1 LAAVTIDDIVRSRTA
16 RSTPAAIDYPSP
28 ELGSHLQA
36 VDNFQRVLSIR
47 AGDHVVMLTD
57 PHLDPRISQAVHAMA
72 RGRGATFESMMAADT
87 HSETVPEDAK
97 PMIERATL
105 VVSTWFASVFDPY
118 TINLRKEKGQRWV
131 KITFFRDWDAL
142 NTPHA
147 RFPVELIGELIR
159 GTARLFPKEGPM
171 DLRFTDPRGTDF
183 RVKFTDQML
192 KKAMSHN
199 RWRGKV
205 TAEEPGSY
213 VHFVP
218 THGPNLFDTV
228 SGYTSR
234 DQVVGIDGIVFPQWA
249 VGFERPFKDKV
260 GVEFR
265 DDVVHAV
272 HGTSEEAQIFRDFLI
287 GGSLEEI
294 GCGHAP
300 KAARFDIY
308 PAGPNAPG
316 SLHWGV
322 NALQPSDHLRRTLPN
337 WEEPYIHLDMVSWD
351 ATVTA
356 GSSTLIKD
364 GFLMS
369 LRDPEVVKAASRFG
383 DPIQLLEA
391 SPA

>member
-1 LAAVTIDDIVRSRTA
+1 
-16 RSTPAAIDYPSP
+16 
-28 ELGSHLQA
+28 
-36 VDNFQRVLSIR
+36 
-47 AGDHVVMLTD
+47 
-57 PHLDPRISQAVHAMA
+57 
-72 RGRGATFESMMAADT
+72 
-87 HSETVPEDAK
+87 
-97 PMIERATL
+97 MIERATL

-159 GTARLFPKEGPM
+159 GTARLFPKTGPM
-171 DLRFTDPRGTDF
+171 ELRFTDPRGSDF
-183 RVKFTDQML
+183 RVTFTDQML

-234 DQVVGIDGIVFPQWA
+234 DTVVGIEGIVFPQWA
-249 VGFERPFKDKV
+249 VGFERPFSDKV

-265 DDVVHAV
+265 DDAVVAV
-272 HGTSEEAQIFRDFLI
+272 HGQSEEARIFRDFLI
-287 GGSLEEI
+287 GGTLEEI

-322 NALQPSDHLRRTLPN
+322 NALKPSDHLRRTLPN

-356 GSSTLIKD
+356 GDSTLIKD

-391 SPA
+391 SPT